1 MFLRQIAAAW
11 LVLLATVQPSIAADT
26 SVEQVTRLIRL
37 AEKNVDDPRGWAT
50 DILDVL
56 QLQRFDRSKENACAV
71 IAIVDQESGF
81 VADPAVPGLG
91 RISEQAL
98 RAKLDSIPVAGR
110 VVLNWLESR
119 PTPDTSFLSRVRNAR
134 TERDLDLVYRA
145 MVAYAGE
152 KSGLDIVLRSGV
164 LNRIIEERNEV
175 ATVGSMQVSVK
186 FALEMARKRR
196 WLPMMLD
203 DVYAV
208 RDELYTRHGGLYFG
222 TAQLLGYDSG
232 YDRKVYRFADYNA
245 GRYASRNAAFQS
257 VVARLADEKLALDG
271 DLLSYNKKGEALPGS
286 TATERAVLKAVK
298 RHGLGLSER
307 QVREDLLLEKE
318 KGFVSTR
325 TFLALREAFQ
335 RVAKAKPAFAM
346 IPDIRLSSP
355 KITRVMTTKIF
366 AETVTKR
373 YQACMAAK

>member
-1 MFLRQIAAAW
+1 M
-11 LVLLATVQPSIAADT
+11 
-26 SVEQVTRLIRL
+26 
-37 AEKNVDDPRGWAT
+37 
-50 DILDVL
+50 
-56 QLQRFDRSKENACAV
+56 
-71 IAIVDQESGF
+71 
-81 VADPAVPGLG
+81 
-91 RISEQAL
+91 
-98 RAKLDSIPVAGR
+98 AGR